1 MEDCSQNDILI
12 PNKES
17 NSESENKS
25 TEFIDKMTL
34 ELLMN
39 KTQYK
44 KYVSKTDPKKY
55 QEIREHLKN
64 VEKYKKDILGMT
76 QDLLQNP
83 EKQINTEINNI
94 FDSYIK
100 SLISY
105 FKQKEIESINEYNKT
120 DEDVMFKNMET
131 DINMESNTNT
141 NIDDYSERIPFDG
154 YGKSSGTSSSYWGK
168 EKIIRKPTSNT
179 YYNMNMFSKTK
190 F

>member
-1 MEDCSQNDILI
+1 MEDYYQNDVFI
-12 PNKES
+12 PIRESECES
-17 NSESENKS
+17 NS

-76 QDLLQNP
+76 QELLQNP
-83 EKQINTEINNI
+83 EKQINTEINHS

-100 SLISY
+100 TLIFY

-120 DEDVMFKNMET
+120 DEDLMFHHMDTESDT
-131 DINMESNTNT
+131 DT
-141 NIDDYSERIPFDG
+141 NIDDSSEKLPSNEYI
-154 YGKSSGTSSSYWGK
+154 KSPGTSGSYWGK
-168 EKIIRKPTSNT
+168 EKIIRKPTANT
-179 YYNMNMFSKTK
+179 YYTMNMFSKTK